1 MRKVSIFSVFLFSK
15 IEQRMSQKYEG
26 GLKTGSLSSLAFQND
41 EQELKVAK
49 QRETWV
55 NALRNEK
62 TARLLDS

>member
-1 MRKVSIFSVFLFSK
+1 
-15 IEQRMSQKYEG
+15 MSQKYEG